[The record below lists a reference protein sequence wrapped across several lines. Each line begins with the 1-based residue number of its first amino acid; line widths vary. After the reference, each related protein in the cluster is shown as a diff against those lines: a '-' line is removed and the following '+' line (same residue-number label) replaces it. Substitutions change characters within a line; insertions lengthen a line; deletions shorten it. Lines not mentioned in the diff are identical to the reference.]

1 MRSLYLVL
9 LKYKDHFVFFLAVI
23 LSLNILLRNDSP
35 NIYLIRGKFS
45 DFFSFVNYP
54 IAWVKNMSQLQ
65 YETQLLREKNIQLS
79 LQLESTLVA
88 HEENKRLNELLN
100 YKRESG
106 FELLPAKVIHMGSS
120 SSISSFTLDVGLNN
134 GIKVNQAVLVPKGIV
149 GKTLIVGNTSTIV
162 QSINDVNFRLSVRIY
177 PSGATGILR
186 YLMNDICEIREL
198 QKNADIN
205 VGDKVVSSGFSTIYP
220 ENLPVGEVTEIFDE
234 RGSFQ
239 KVARIKIE
247 SDISSILSAF
257 VIVGE
262 LDEKK

>member
-1 MRSLYLVL
+1 
-9 LKYKDHFVFFLAVI
+9 
-23 LSLNILLRNDSP
+23 
-35 NIYLIRGKFS
+35 
-45 DFFSFVNYP
+45 
-54 IAWVKNMSQLQ
+54 
-65 YETQLLREKNIQLS
+65 
-79 LQLESTLVA
+79 
-88 HEENKRLNELLN
+88 
-100 YKRESG
+100 
-106 FELLPAKVIHMGSS
+106 MGS
-120 SSISSFTLDVGLNN
+120 NN
-134 GIKVNQAVLVPKGIV
+134 GVRVNQAVLVPQGIV

-205 VGDKVVSSGFSTIYP
+205 VGDKVVSSGFSRIYP
-220 ENLPVGEVTEIFDE
+220 EILPVGEVIEILDE

-262 LDEKK
+262 LDEKE